1 MRRVYSSIALGLLLA
16 PAVAFAQDEART
28 VAGGGIKASGW
39 MGVAD
44 NGADVNASS
53 LATMGDGCT

>member
-1 MRRVYSSIALGLLLA
+1 
-16 PAVAFAQDEART
+16 
-28 VAGGGIKASGW
+28 

-53 LATMGDGCT
+53 LATMGDGLHVKTGRAVTYMTGFIHLPKGL